1 MQSKNNMN
9 KQRGVV
15 AIEFVLGFMAMFS
28 VLIFWVEICV
38 VGFMSSAVD
47 YAIAESSRNARTS
60 ANSDYK
66 DVFIQTLNDND
77 NAWVQFLD
85 RNKFNISVRYYES
98 YNEATNPNSEGSEE
112 RADNP
117 IALYRVSYDYSS
129 IFNWEGGTQNFTLA
143 REVFGIQEFERDQ
156 FSQ

>member
-1 MQSKNNMN
+1 MQNKNNMN

-15 AIEFVLGFMAMFS
+15 AIEFVLGFMALFY
-28 VLIFWVEICV
+28 VLIFWVELCIM
-38 VGFMSSAVD
+38 GFISSAVD

-60 ANSDYK
+60 ANSDYT
-66 DVFIQTLNDND
+66 DVFMRTLNDND
-77 NAWVQFLD
+77 STWARFLD

-98 YNEATNPNSEGSEE
+98 YNDATSPNSQGSEE
-112 RADNP
+112 REDNP

-129 IFNWEGGTQNFTLA
+129 VFNWVGGLQNITLA